1 MIPVRVVLF
10 VPAILI
16 LIYLITKD
24 FFTLVEL
31 PNEED
36 TDV

>member
-1 MIPVRVVLF
+1 MIPIRVILF

-31 PNEED
+31 PNEENA
-36 TDV
+36 DV